1 MSSIEMRFAA
11 MEAQIAELEAQN
23 ELRKMQPLEAITEG
37 LKTASPAEVEAF
49 IRALAA
55 CQASGKAPA
64 SKAKASKEEKEKKT
78 TNPTGPNEWN
88 VFKKAVWR
96 EMAAAAGIVEE
107 DDAKFKKA
115 CSEAPLAAGVSY
127 QAAMKAASRRKAE
140 MEGKEP
146 VSKAPKAKPVKATP
160 VKAAPVKAATP
171 VKAAPVKVKPVEA
184 VETDAE
190 TEDEAEEPA
199 EAPKA
204 VCVPSEEDIL
214 AATPDYDDAFR
225 AKIKAEAKGN
235 GWEARMFD
243 GKACWL
249 HPSEGDVYGYDGEN
263 IIGVYNAENDE
274 FEAAE

>member
-11 MEAQIAELEAQN
+11 MEAKIAELEAQN
-23 ELRKMQPLEAITEG
+23 ELLKMQPFEAITEG
-37 LKTASPAEVEAF
+37 LKTASPAEVEPF

-55 CQASGKAPA
+55 RQASGKTPA

-88 VFKKAVWR
+88 VFVASVR
-96 EMAAAAGIVEE
+96 NEMAAVKGIVEE
-107 DDAKFKKA
+107 DKAKFMKA
-115 CSEAPLAAGVSY
+115 CKEAGITYQGVL
-127 QAAMKAASRRKAE
+127 KEASRRKAE

-146 VSKAPKAKPVKATP
+146 VPKAPKAKPVKAALVKAATP

-171 VKAAPVKVKPVEA
+171 VKVKPVEA
-184 VETDAE
+184 EVETDVE
-190 TEDEAEEPA
+190 TDSETEEPA
-199 EAPKA
+199 EAPKS

-225 AKIKAEAKGN
+225 AKMKVEAKGN
-235 GWEARMFD
+235 GWEARMFG

-249 HPSEGDVYGYDGEN
+249 HAAEGDVYGYDGEN